1 MNCSCSGNSNDNGD
15 SNGNVHKVRRSLNR
29 IGLFAPIS
37 TFIIIIIIVC
47 TVVVMIPMASADDE
61 PENTKEFLPPNHAFS
76 TNYYNSY
83 GEPDIYASL
92 LGDYEFERGETAQIR
107 ITLANK
113 GVLYGFKSDT
123 SVGTD
128 KKKHATSLQE
138 LQYETMRT
146 IAVGIKAEL
155 ISTSPYIE
163 VDPSASIR
171 VMKKLAPGKLP
182 DNPLVYAITISDHTP
197 AGAYYLQLPVS
208 YEYQSQV
215 RMTTN
220 EVYRLGV
227 TGLDHTTNY
236 KSANKTLVIPI
247 FVKGATEFEITDVSG
262 HLTAGSFGVINVT
275 YKNIGEIP
283 ARDAVVRV
291 VVMKPLVVEQSVLRL
306 GTIEPGESDTVSFKA
321 SADRSSL
328 VKDYGV
334 DSEIKYIDENGNTA
348 FSENLKVTV
357 PLEPSPDKLGAGTMA
372 LGGVFVLGIFMI
384 IKFILNIEKYK

>member
-1 MNCSCSGNSNDNGD
+1 MSCSYSCNTNANSNGDGNS
-15 SNGNVHKVRRSLNR
+15 NVHKVRRSLNL
-29 IGLFAPIS
+29 IGLFALIS
-37 TFIIIIIIVC
+37 IFM
-47 TVVVMIPMASADDE
+47 VMMPMASAEDSSE
-61 PENTKEFLPPNHAFS
+61 KLKEFLPPNYAFS

-83 GEPDIYASL
+83 GEPDLYASL

-128 KKKHATSLQE
+128 TAKHALSLQE
-138 LQYETMRT
+138 LQYETLRT
-146 IAVGIKAEL
+146 TAVGLKAEL

-163 VDPSASIR
+163 VDPSASTHT
-171 VMKKLAPGKLP
+171 MEKLVPGQLP
-182 DNPLVYAITISDHTP
+182 DDPLVYAITISDHAP
-197 AGAYYLQLPVS
+197 AGVYYLQFPVS
-208 YEYQSQV
+208 YEYQSEV

-236 KSANKTLVIPI
+236 KSANKTLIIPI

-262 HLTAGSFGVINVT
+262 HLTAGSSGVVNIT

-283 ARDAVVRV
+283 AIDSIVRV

-306 GTIEPGESDTVSFKA
+306 GTIEPGESKTVSFKA
-321 SADRSSL
+321 TADRNSL

-357 PLEPSPDKLGAGTMA
+357 PLEPAPDKLGAGTWA
-372 LGGVFVLGIFMI
+372 LVGIVMLGIFI
-384 IKFILNIEKYK
+384 VIKLILNIEMYK

>member
-1 MNCSCSGNSNDNGD
+1 MNCNRDR
-15 SNGNVHKVRRSLNR
+15 SNGNINSNGSVHKVRKLSCL
-29 IGLFAPIS
+29 IGVFAFIC
-37 TFIIIIIIVC
+37 TFM
-47 TVVVMIPMASADDE
+47 VMMPMASAQE
-61 PENTKEFLPPNHAFS
+61 SSENIKEFLPPNYAFS

-113 GVLYGFKSDT
+113 GVLYGFKSAT

-128 KKKHATSLQE
+128 EAKHATSLQE

-146 IAVGIKAEL
+146 TAVGINAEL

-171 VMKKLAPGKLP
+171 SMKKLEPGKLP
-182 DNPLVYAITISDHTP
+182 DNPFVYVITISDHTP
-197 AGAYYLQLPVS
+197 AGLYYLQLPVS
-208 YEYQSQV
+208 YEYQSEV

-227 TGLDHTTNY
+227 AGLDHTTNY
-236 KSANKTLVIPI
+236 KSANKTLIIPI
-247 FVKGATEFEITDVSG
+247 FVKGATKFEITDVSG
-262 HLTAGSFGVINVT
+262 YLTAGLPSVVNVT

-283 ARDAVVRV
+283 AIDAVVRV
-291 VVMKPLVVEQSVLRL
+291 VVMKPLVVEQGVLRL
-306 GTIEPGESDTVSFKA
+306 GTVEPGESKTVSFKA
-321 SADRSSL
+321 TADQNSL

-348 FSENLKVTV
+348 FSENMKVTV
-357 PLEPSPDKLGAGTMA
+357 PLEPAPDKPGAGTWA
-372 LGGVFVLGIFMI
+372 LAGVAVLGIFMI
-384 IKFILNIEKYK
+384 IKMVLNIEKYK

>member
-1 MNCSCSGNSNDNGD
+1 MSCSYSCNTNANNNGDGNS
-15 SNGNVHKVRRSLNR
+15 NVHKVRRSLNL
-29 IGLFAPIS
+29 IGLFALIS
-37 TFIIIIIIVC
+37 IFM
-47 TVVVMIPMASADDE
+47 VMMPMASAEDSSE
-61 PENTKEFLPPNHAFS
+61 KLKEFLPPNYAFS
-76 TNYYNSY
+76 INYYNSY
-83 GEPDIYASL
+83 GEPDLYASL

-128 KKKHATSLQE
+128 TAKHALSLQE
-138 LQYETMRT
+138 LQYETLRT
-146 IAVGIKAEL
+146 TAVGLKAEL

-163 VDPSASIR
+163 VDPSASIHS
-171 VMKKLAPGKLP
+171 MKKLVPGQLP
-182 DNPLVYAITISDHTP
+182 DNPLVYAITISDHAP
-197 AGAYYLQLPVS
+197 AGVYYLQFPVS

-236 KSANKTLVIPI
+236 KSANKTLTIPI

-262 HLTAGSFGVINVT
+262 HLTAGSSGVVNIT

-283 ARDAVVRV
+283 AIDSVVRV

-306 GTIEPGESDTVSFKA
+306 GTIEPGESKTVSFKVT
-321 SADRSSL
+321 ADRNSL

-348 FSENLKVTV
+348 FSENLKITV
-357 PLEPSPDKLGAGTMA
+357 PLEPAPDKLGAGTWA
-372 LGGVFVLGIFMI
+372 LVGIVMLGIFI
-384 IKFILNIEKYK
+384 VIKFILNIEMYK

>member
-1 MNCSCSGNSNDNGD
+1 MNCSYNNGN
-15 SNGNVHKVRRSLNR
+15 SNGNVHKVRRSLNL
-29 IGLFAPIS
+29 IGLFALIS
-37 TFIIIIIIVC
+37 IFM
-47 TVVVMIPMASADDE
+47 VMIPMASAEDSS
-61 PENTKEFLPPNHAFS
+61 ENIKEFLPPNYAFS

-92 LGDYEFERGETAQIR
+92 LGDSEFERGETAQIR

-128 KKKHATSLQE
+128 KEKHATSLQE

-146 IAVGIKAEL
+146 TAVGLKAEL

-171 VMKKLAPGKLP
+171 AMEKLVPGQLP
-182 DNPLVYAITISDHTP
+182 DNPLVYVITISDHAP
-197 AGAYYLQLPVS
+197 AGVYYLQFPVS
-208 YEYQSQV
+208 YEYQSEV

-236 KSANKTLVIPI
+236 KSASKTLIIPI

-262 HLTAGSFGVINVT
+262 HFTAGSFGVINVT

-283 ARDAVVRV
+283 AIDSVVRV
-291 VVMKPLVVEQSVLRL
+291 VVMKPLVIEQSVLRL
-306 GTIEPGESDTVSFKA
+306 GTVEPGESKTVSFKA
-321 SADRSSL
+321 TADRNSL

-357 PLEPSPDKLGAGTMA
+357 PLEPAPDKPGAGTWA
-372 LGGVFVLGIFMI
+372 LGGVVVLGIYMI
-384 IKFILNIEKYK
+384 IKLILNIEMYK

>member
-1 MNCSCSGNSNDNGD
+1 M
-15 SNGNVHKVRRSLNR
+15 
-29 IGLFAPIS
+29 
-37 TFIIIIIIVC
+37 
-47 TVVVMIPMASADDE
+47 VMMPMASAEDSSE
-61 PENTKEFLPPNHAFS
+61 KLKEFLPPNYAFS

-83 GEPDIYASL
+83 GEPDLYASL

-128 KKKHATSLQE
+128 TAKHALSLQE
-138 LQYETMRT
+138 LQYETLRT
-146 IAVGIKAEL
+146 TAVGLKAEL

-163 VDPSASIR
+163 VDPSASTHT
-171 VMKKLAPGKLP
+171 MEKLVPGQLP
-182 DNPLVYAITISDHTP
+182 DNPLVYAITISDHAP
-197 AGAYYLQLPVS
+197 AGVYYLQFPVS
-208 YEYQSQV
+208 YEYQSEV

-236 KSANKTLVIPI
+236 KSANKTLIIPI

-262 HLTAGSFGVINVT
+262 HLTAGSSGVVNIT

-283 ARDAVVRV
+283 AIDSIVRV

-306 GTIEPGESDTVSFKA
+306 GTIEPGESKTVSFKA
-321 SADRSSL
+321 TADRNSL

-357 PLEPSPDKLGAGTMA
+357 PLEPAPDKLGAGTWA
-372 LGGVFVLGIFMI
+372 LVGIVMLGIFI
-384 IKFILNIEKYK
+384 VIKLILNIEMYK

>member
-1 MNCSCSGNSNDNGD
+1 MSCSYSCNTNGNSNNNDNGN
-15 SNGNVHKVRRSLNR
+15 SNVHKVRRSLNL
-29 IGLFAPIS
+29 IGLFALIS
-37 TFIIIIIIVC
+37 IFM
-47 TVVVMIPMASADDE
+47 VMMPMASAEDSSE
-61 PENTKEFLPPNHAFS
+61 KLKEFLPPNYAFS

-83 GEPDIYASL
+83 GEPDLYASL

-128 KKKHATSLQE
+128 TAKHALSLQE
-138 LQYETMRT
+138 LQYETLRT
-146 IAVGIKAEL
+146 TAVGLKAEL

-163 VDPSASIR
+163 VDPSASTHT
-171 VMKKLAPGKLP
+171 MEKLVPGQLP
-182 DNPLVYAITISDHTP
+182 DNPLVYAITISDHAP
-197 AGAYYLQLPVS
+197 AGVYYLQFPVS
-208 YEYQSQV
+208 YEYQSEV

-236 KSANKTLVIPI
+236 KSANKTLIIPI

-262 HLTAGSFGVINVT
+262 HLTAGSSGVVNIT

-283 ARDAVVRV
+283 AIDSIVRV

-306 GTIEPGESDTVSFKA
+306 GTIEPGESKTVSFKA
-321 SADRSSL
+321 TADRNSL

-357 PLEPSPDKLGAGTMA
+357 PLEPAPDKLGAGTWA
-372 LGGVFVLGIFMI
+372 LVGIVMLGIFI
-384 IKFILNIEKYK
+384 VIKLILNIEMYK

>member
-1 MNCSCSGNSNDNGD
+1 M
-15 SNGNVHKVRRSLNR
+15 
-29 IGLFAPIS
+29 
-37 TFIIIIIIVC
+37 
-47 TVVVMIPMASADDE
+47 
-61 PENTKEFLPPNHAFS
+61 
-76 TNYYNSY
+76 
-83 GEPDIYASL
+83 
-92 LGDYEFERGETAQIR
+92 
-107 ITLANK
+107 
-113 GVLYGFKSDT
+113 LYGFKSDT

-128 KKKHATSLQE
+128 TANHSLSLKE

-146 IAVGIKAEL
+146 TAVGIKAEL

-182 DNPLVYAITISDHTP
+182 DNPLVYAITISDHAP

-227 TGLDHTTNY
+227 AGLDHTTNY
-236 KSANKTLVIPI
+236 KSASKTLIIPI

-262 HLTAGSFGVINVT
+262 YLTAGSFGVINVT

-283 ARDAVVRV
+283 AIDSVVRV
-291 VVMKPLVVEQSVLRL
+291 VVMKPLVIEQSVLRL
-306 GTIEPGESDTVSFKA
+306 GTVEPGESKTVSFKA
-321 SADRSSL
+321 TADRNSL

-357 PLEPSPDKLGAGTMA
+357 PLEPAPDKPGAGTWA
-372 LGGVFVLGIFMI
+372 LGGVVVLGIYMI
-384 IKFILNIEKYK
+384 IKLILNIEMYK

>member
-1 MNCSCSGNSNDNGD
+1 MNCSCNSDSNDYSNGD
-15 SNGNVHKVRRSLNR
+15 GNGNVHKVLRSLNP
-29 IGLFAPIS
+29 IGLFALIS
-37 TFIIIIIIVC
+37 IFMA
-47 TVVVMIPMASADDE
+47 VVMVMIPMVSADDE
-61 PENTKEFLPPNHAFS
+61 PENTKEFLPPNYAFS

-128 KKKHATSLQE
+128 KEKHALSLQE

-146 IAVGIKAEL
+146 TAVGIKAEL

-182 DNPLVYAITISDHTP
+182 DNPLVYTITISDHAP

-247 FVKGATEFEITDVSG
+247 FVKGATKFEITDVSG

-283 ARDAVVRV
+283 AMDAVVRA
-291 VVMKPLVVEQSVLRL
+291 VVMKPLDIEQSVLRL
-306 GTIEPGESDTVSFKA
+306 GTIKPGESETVSFKA
-321 SADRSSL
+321 SADRNSL

-372 LGGVFVLGIFMI
+372 LVGVVVLGIFMI
-384 IKFILNIEKYK
+384 IKLILNIDKYR

>member
-1 MNCSCSGNSNDNGD
+1 MNCSYNNGN
-15 SNGNVHKVRRSLNR
+15 SNGNVHKVRRSLNL
-29 IGLFAPIS
+29 IGLFALIS
-37 TFIIIIIIVC
+37 IFM
-47 TVVVMIPMASADDE
+47 VMMPMASAEDSS
-61 PENTKEFLPPNHAFS
+61 ENIKEFLPPNYAFS

-92 LGDYEFERGETAQIR
+92 LGDSEFERGETAQIR

-128 KKKHATSLQE
+128 KEKHATSLQE

-146 IAVGIKAEL
+146 TAVGLKAEL

-171 VMKKLAPGKLP
+171 AMEKLVPGQLP
-182 DNPLVYAITISDHTP
+182 DNPLVYVITISDHAP
-197 AGAYYLQLPVS
+197 AGVYYLQFPVS
-208 YEYQSQV
+208 YEYQSEV

-236 KSANKTLVIPI
+236 KSASKTLIIPI

-283 ARDAVVRV
+283 AIDSVVRV
-291 VVMKPLVVEQSVLRL
+291 VVMKPLVIEQSVLRL
-306 GTIEPGESDTVSFKA
+306 GTVEPGESKTVSFKA
-321 SADRSSL
+321 TADRNSL

-357 PLEPSPDKLGAGTMA
+357 PLEPAPDKPGAGTWA
-372 LGGVFVLGIFMI
+372 LGGIVVLGIYMI
-384 IKFILNIEKYK
+384 IKLILNIEMYK

>member
-1 MNCSCSGNSNDNGD
+1 MNCSYNNGN
-15 SNGNVHKVRRSLNR
+15 SNGNVHKVRRSLNL
-29 IGLFAPIS
+29 IGLFALIS
-37 TFIIIIIIVC
+37 IFM
-47 TVVVMIPMASADDE
+47 VMIPIVSADDE
-61 PENTKEFLPPNHAFS
+61 PENTKEFLPPNYAFS

-128 KKKHATSLQE
+128 TANHSLSLQE

-146 IAVGIKAEL
+146 TAVGLKAEL

-171 VMKKLAPGKLP
+171 AMEKLVPGQLP
-182 DNPLVYAITISDHTP
+182 DNPLVYAITISDHAP

-227 TGLDHTTNY
+227 AGLDHTTHY
-236 KSANKTLVIPI
+236 KSASKTLIIPI
-247 FVKGATEFEITDVSG
+247 FVKGASEFEITDVSG
-262 HLTAGSFGVINVT
+262 YLTAGSFGVINVT

-283 ARDAVVRV
+283 ARDSVVRV
-291 VVMKPLVVEQSVLRL
+291 VVMKPLVIEQSVLRL
-306 GTIEPGESDTVSFKA
+306 GTVEPGESKTVSFKA
-321 SADRSSL
+321 TADRNSL

-357 PLEPSPDKLGAGTMA
+357 PLKPSPDKLGAGTMA

-384 IKFILNIEKYK
+384 IKLILNIEKYK

>member
-1 MNCSCSGNSNDNGD
+1 MSCSYSCNTNANSNGDGNS
-15 SNGNVHKVRRSLNR
+15 NVHKVRRSLNL
-29 IGLFAPIS
+29 IGLFALIS
-37 TFIIIIIIVC
+37 IFL
-47 TVVVMIPMASADDE
+47 VMMPMASAEDSSE
-61 PENTKEFLPPNHAFS
+61 KLKEFLPPNYAFS
-76 TNYYNSY
+76 INYYNSY
-83 GEPDIYASL
+83 GEPDLYASL

-128 KKKHATSLQE
+128 TAKHALSLQE
-138 LQYETMRT
+138 LQYETLRT
-146 IAVGIKAEL
+146 TAVGLKAEL

-163 VDPSASIR
+163 VDPSASIHS
-171 VMKKLAPGKLP
+171 MKKLVPGQLP
-182 DNPLVYAITISDHTP
+182 DNPLVYAITISDHAP
-197 AGAYYLQLPVS
+197 AGVYYLQFPVS

-236 KSANKTLVIPI
+236 KSANKTLTIPI

-262 HLTAGSFGVINVT
+262 HLTAGSSGVVNIT

-283 ARDAVVRV
+283 AIDSVVRV

-306 GTIEPGESDTVSFKA
+306 GTIEPGESKTVSFKVT
-321 SADRSSL
+321 ADRNSL

-357 PLEPSPDKLGAGTMA
+357 PLEPAPDKLGAGTWA
-372 LGGVFVLGIFMI
+372 LVGIVMLGIFI
-384 IKFILNIEKYK
+384 VIKFILNIEMYK

>member
-1 MNCSCSGNSNDNGD
+1 MSCSYSCNTNGNGNNNGDGNS
-15 SNGNVHKVRRSLNR
+15 NVHKVRRSLNL
-29 IGLFAPIS
+29 IGLFALIS
-37 TFIIIIIIVC
+37 IFM
-47 TVVVMIPMASADDE
+47 VMMPMASAEDSSE
-61 PENTKEFLPPNHAFS
+61 KLKEFLPPNYAFS

-83 GEPDIYASL
+83 GEPDLYASL

-128 KKKHATSLQE
+128 TAKHALSLQE
-138 LQYETMRT
+138 LQYETLRT
-146 IAVGIKAEL
+146 TAVGLKAEL

-163 VDPSASIR
+163 VDPSASIHS
-171 VMKKLAPGKLP
+171 MKKLVPGQLP
-182 DNPLVYAITISDHTP
+182 DNPLVYAITISDHAP
-197 AGAYYLQLPVS
+197 AGVYYLQFPVS
-208 YEYQSQV
+208 YEYQSEV

-236 KSANKTLVIPI
+236 KSANKTLIIPI

-262 HLTAGSFGVINVT
+262 HLTAGSSGVVNIT

-283 ARDAVVRV
+283 AIDSIVRV

-306 GTIEPGESDTVSFKA
+306 GTIEPGESKTVSFKVT
-321 SADRSSL
+321 ADRNSL

-348 FSENLKVTV
+348 FSENLKITV
-357 PLEPSPDKLGAGTMA
+357 PLEPAPDKLGAGTWA
-372 LGGVFVLGIFMI
+372 LVGIVMLGIFI
-384 IKFILNIEKYK
+384 VIKLILNIEMYK